1 MQSGRDFWAVLAN
14 RARDT
19 VMQRKQD
26 LSAALARV
34 EKLQMSRDRLTRLYD
49 DYSRREAQAKASI
62 TTGAGV
68 HHQANYR
75 QFMGQLLALRQRVD
89 QDISL
94 AQSVVVQQR
103 ASLIEAEIE
112 TRKME
117 ALVEGDRRTALAKIS
132 KQEQRQTDAIAIA
145 RFNAQP

>member
-1 MQSGRDFWAVLAN
+1 MQSGRDCWAVLAN

-19 VMQRKQD
+19 VIQRKQD
-26 LSAALARV
+26 LSTALARV
-34 EKLQMSRDRLTRLYD
+34 EKLQMSRARLTRLYD
-49 DYSRREAQAKASI
+49 DYSCREAQAKASI

-89 QDISL
+89 QDIAL

-117 ALVEGDRRTALAKIS
+117 TLVEGDRRTALAKKS